1 MRWRIASICCSV
13 VIGDSAW
20 GWLPEGGAAAV
31 APAGGTGVGREG
43 VVMTAGADGGGIAA
57 PGVGTCTGGTD
68 PGETGE
74 ALGG

>member
-13 VIGDSAW
+13 VIGDSAC
-20 GWLPEGGAAAV
+20 GWLPGAGAGPAV
-31 APAGGTGVGREG
+31 PAGGTGVGREG
-43 VVMTAGADGGGIAA
+43 VVMTAEPGGGTA
-57 PGVGTCTGGTD
+57 VGGCTGGAD

>member
-20 GWLPEGGAAAV
+20 GWLPGAGAGPAV
-31 APAGGTGVGREG
+31 PAGGAGMGREG
-43 VVMTAGADGGGIAA
+43 VVMTAEVDGGG
-57 PGVGTCTGGTD
+57 GTAVAGGCTGGTD